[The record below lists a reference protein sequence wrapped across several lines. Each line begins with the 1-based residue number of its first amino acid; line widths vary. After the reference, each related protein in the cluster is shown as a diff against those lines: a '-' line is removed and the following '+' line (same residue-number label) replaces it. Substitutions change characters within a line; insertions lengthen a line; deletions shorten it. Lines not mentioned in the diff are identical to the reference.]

1 MNERRDAI
9 ENTLSLHRACPEGI
23 VWARKFATWDDA
35 YRALEA
41 SDWLLWAC
49 VTFGYANEHKLRAF
63 AATCAARS
71 QSLWPDPQAA
81 RAIAT
86 ARKASQGA
94 ATADDLAAEL
104 VATKRAAA
112 KIVSHP
118 DYSESMA
125 AAACAVIGAL
135 HERAQDAA
143 TTAARESA
151 RAIAWDPSQ
160 PASWKEESA
169 FQVTELR
176 ALIGDEAPAYIER
189 IRASNRGAL
198 RVF

>member
-1 MNERRDAI
+1 MTERRDAI
-9 ENTLSLHRACPEGI
+9 ENTLSLHRACPEGV
-23 VWARKFATWDDA
+23 VWARQFATWDDA
-35 YRALEA
+35 YRALPA

-49 VTFGYANEHKLRAF
+49 ATFGYANEHKLRAF

-71 QSLWPDPQAA
+71 QSSWPDAQAA
-81 RAIAT
+81 RAIAV
-86 ARKASQGA
+86 ARKVSQGA
-94 ATADDLAAEL
+94 ATSDDLAAEL

-112 KIVSHP
+112 KIVTHA

-135 HERAQDAA
+135 HERAMDAA
-143 TTAARESA
+143 MTAARESA

-160 PASWKEESA
+160 PASWKEESS
-169 FQVTELR
+169 FQVAELR
-176 ALIGDEAPAYIER
+176 ALIGDEASAYIDQ
-189 IRASNRGAL
+189 IRTNNRRAL